1 MHTFATASAPRNIGL
16 LQSIQQLADKTIVGP
31 GSDKAQ
37 FINGVLNTI
46 GITPGADQAQN
57 YQIMSKNLNMLV
69 GSQRMGAAGG
79 GSDALQSLLQASNPN
94 NKEMNGPALKEAS
107 EELIAW
113 NRMMMAKDKA
123 MPNPMS
129 TSTQQYQQ
137 AETAF
142 TQFSDPRLWQIEH
155 AHDDRERARI
165 LSLIPASERPTFL
178 KKAAAARQLGILN

>member
-1 MHTFATASAPRNIGL
+1 M
-16 LQSIQQLADKTIVGP
+16 VGP
-31 GSDKAQ
+31 GSDRAQ
-37 FINGVLNTI
+37 FVNGVLNTL

-69 GSQRMGAAGG
+69 GSQRMGASGG
-79 GSDALQSLLQASNPN
+79 GSDALQALLTASNPN

-113 NRMMMAKDKA
+113 NRMMMAKDKS

-129 TSTQQYQQ
+129 TSTQKFQE

-142 TQFSDPRLWQIEH
+142 GQYSDPRLWQIEH
-155 AHDDRERARI
+155 AHDDTERARI
-165 LSLIPASERPTFL
+165 LSLIPTSERPAFL
-178 KKAAAARQLGILN
+178 KKAGQARQLGILN